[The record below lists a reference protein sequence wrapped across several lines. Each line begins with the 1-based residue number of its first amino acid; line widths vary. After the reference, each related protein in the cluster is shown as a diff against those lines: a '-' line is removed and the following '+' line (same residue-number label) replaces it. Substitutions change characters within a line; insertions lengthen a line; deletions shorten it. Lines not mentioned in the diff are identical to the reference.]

1 MGMGVGGGCD
11 IAAGYPN
18 DLQMATFEQLSD
30 EQRAIIELVVQ
41 RGRSYD
47 EIAEMLELSTAR
59 IRELAREALSD
70 LSPASARRVDP
81 EWRGQLADY
90 LLGQQSGPEATATKG
105 HLRRSEPARIWSLSL
120 LDALDDLYE
129 DGNRPEIPEGGGSR
143 ERTRD
148 RPRER
153 EPRRRE
159 RERDTVRER
168 ERRGERERGSPLG
181 AKREGGRLGAVREL
195 LTSRRAIPAAAAL
208 LLALGLIWFFVLRG
222 DDDDGDGGEKK
233 ADTPAENAAQPEI
246 AGQLELRPVGGANAT
261 GFAFLGRSE
270 ERPVLIIQGKVPRVP
285 ETQAYEVWLYNSRN
299 DATSLGAQR
308 PDEQGNFSGA
318 GPLPEDFSRYR
329 FIDVSRESVEQADNR
344 HSGRSVLRA
353 RVEDF
358 APVQGAQGG
367 GAAPPGGAA
376 PGGQAPAPGG
386 TPTQPAP

>member
-1 MGMGVGGGCD
+1 MDIGVGGGCD

-59 IRELAREALSD
+59 IRELAREALAE
-70 LSPASARRVDP
+70 LSPATARRVDS

-120 LDALDDLYE
+120 LDALDDLYK
-129 DGNRPEIPEGGGSR
+129 DGTRPEIPEGGGESR
-143 ERTRD
+143 ERKRE
-148 RPRER
+148 RPRERER

-159 RERDTVRER
+159 RERDSVRER
-168 ERRGERERGSPLG
+168 ERSSERSSPLG
-181 AKREGGRLGAVREL
+181 TTRDGGRFGAIREAILRRRL
-195 LTSRRAIPAAAAL
+195 LAGAAAL
-208 LLALGLIWFFVLRG
+208 LLVLGLLWLFVLKG
-222 DDDDGDGGEKK
+222 DDEDSGSEKK
-233 ADTPAENAAQPEI
+233 ANTPAENATQLQV

-261 GFAFLGRSE
+261 GFAFLGRAGE
-270 ERPVLIIQGKVPRVP
+270 APVLIIQGKVPRVP

-299 DATSLGAQR
+299 DAVSLGAQR
-308 PDEQGNFSGA
+308 PDEQGNFNGQ

-329 FIDVSRESVEQADNR
+329 FIDVSRESVQQADNR

-353 RVEDF
+353 RVENF
-358 APVQGAQGG
+358 APVQGTQGG
-367 GAAPPGGAA
+367 GAAPGGAA